1 MGSGEPFHVVD
12 ADTMQEIYKIDGL
25 ISKGSPVIS
34 TAYATEENGDQ
45 VYIYMVPY
53 DCTKESNFWI
63 ISDKEGQT
71 EPIYETT
78 TVGSNYC
85 SQTVAIASNGY
96 LVWYQDDKYLYV
108 CGRKDS
114 ETASVITGEDVNA
127 QIARQADPVDFGYYN
142 KVEITRIEERYNAL
156 SDAEKTKVTEY
167 GKLLEIKKV
176 MQFDGTNAIER
187 LNDGI
192 AALPESVTLESKET
206 VQTLFNVYNKLSDA
220 DKAKVIDADKLIA
233 ADNTIKRLETEQE
246 IAALKQEIE
255 ALPAVHKLTSAD
267 GGTVKKLV
275 SRYQALDED
284 GRKKADASG
293 ALLAAE
299 ARIAAIEK
307 QMSDVQALIKE
318 KLEGQKVTLDS
329 AADLKAIDQA
339 MEGLAP
345 LDVALIT
352 GVEQYLSPA
361 KADLV
366 NLMTEKLI
374 GLTVTKTNLK
384 ETKALLEDISYF
396 YQGILEADIKYV
408 KNYEQVAVIQKAVE
422 TVEADIPK
430 SGVELPFGIIGILML
445 AGAVTMVTVKR
456 RTAR

>member
-1 MGSGEPFHVVD
+1 M
-12 ADTMQEIYKIDGL
+12 
-25 ISKGSPVIS
+25 
-34 TAYATEENGDQ
+34 
-45 VYIYMVPY
+45 
-53 DCTKESNFWI
+53 
-63 ISDKEGQT
+63 
-71 EPIYETT
+71 
-78 TVGSNYC
+78 
-85 SQTVAIASNGY
+85 
-96 LVWYQDDKYLYV
+96 YV

-114 ETASVITGEDVNA
+114 ETASAITGEDVNA

-445 AGAVTMVTVKR
+445 AGTVTMVTVKR
-456 RTAR
+456 RTVR

>member
-1 MGSGEPFHVVD
+1 M
-12 ADTMQEIYKIDGL
+12 
-25 ISKGSPVIS
+25 
-34 TAYATEENGDQ
+34 
-45 VYIYMVPY
+45 
-53 DCTKESNFWI
+53 
-63 ISDKEGQT
+63 
-71 EPIYETT
+71 
-78 TVGSNYC
+78 
-85 SQTVAIASNGY
+85 
-96 LVWYQDDKYLYV
+96 YV

-114 ETASVITGEDVNA
+114 ETASAITGEDVNA

-339 MEGLAP
+339 MEGWRLRMS
-345 LDVALIT
+345 L
-352 GVEQYLSPA
+352 
-361 KADLV
+361 
-366 NLMTEKLI
+366 
-374 GLTVTKTNLK
+374 
-384 ETKALLEDISYF
+384 
-396 YQGILEADIKYV
+396 
-408 KNYEQVAVIQKAVE
+408 
-422 TVEADIPK
+422 
-430 SGVELPFGIIGILML
+430 
-445 AGAVTMVTVKR
+445 
-456 RTAR
+456 